1 MRVISLGFASRPAF
15 LIITNYNYPLQLVHM
30 NSPTSSFECLQ
41 YVKRIMV
48 QQLRGSVPFLFPVS
62 VFYFQFISIVC
73 FSICPYKYRSVPLI
87 RPPILYT
94 TSSLKWGEGLYSSMQ
109 VVSNISPPPPPPP
122 PPPPKKKRSFTR
134 SLHNGM
140 PFQITMATS
149 FRIESTV
156 RGHHVYKAS
165 WSPYIGEELPV
176 QCEVNN
182 IHDDFAV
189 AVLKN
194 SNTVGYVPRE
204 ISSLLVLPA

>member
-1 MRVISLGFASRPAF
+1 MGESSRVVMSGRKKVDTWNAVPNQSRPQTQTR
-15 LIITNYNYPLQLVHM
+15 LIPNPMKPFEALACNECPSL
-30 NSPTSSFECLQ
+30 TSQTEHFHEQ
-41 YVKRIMV
+41 
-48 QQLRGSVPFLFPVS
+48 GNGPVN
-62 VFYFQFISIVC
+62 C
-73 FSICPYKYRSVPLI
+73 MYRSVPLI

-109 VVSNISPPPPPPP
+109 VVSNISPPPQ
-122 PPPPKKKRSFTR
+122 KKRSFTR

-140 PFQITMATS
+140 PFEITMATS

>member
-1 MRVISLGFASRPAF
+1 M
-15 LIITNYNYPLQLVHM
+15 
-30 NSPTSSFECLQ
+30 
-41 YVKRIMV
+41 
-48 QQLRGSVPFLFPVS
+48 
-62 VFYFQFISIVC
+62 
-73 FSICPYKYRSVPLI
+73 YRSVPLI

-94 TSSLKWGEGLYSSMQ
+94 TSSLKWGEGLYSNMQ
-109 VVSNISPPPPPPP
+109 LVSNISPPPS
-122 PPPPKKKRSFTR
+122 KSFMR

-189 AVLKN
+189 AQCPQEQQYCRSCTTGN
-194 SNTVGYVPRE
+194 FQ
-204 ISSLLVLPA
+204 SLLVLPAQEWQRDDLYRQW